1 MTTTEISELW
11 KKASPIQPRDF
22 LVCDMIN
29 AEKQLKDN
37 AYQYIGVL
45 LEEIKNLKEDIA
57 NRPDDDQVE
66 IEFIKKYEATDGRA
80 IRDSQTKREDL
91 TS

>member
-22 LVCDMIN
+22 LVCDMLN
-29 AEKQLKDN
+29 AEKQLKEN
-37 AYQYIGVL
+37 AYQYIGIL

-57 NRPDDDQVE
+57 NRV
-66 IEFIKKYEATDGRA
+66 
-80 IRDSQTKREDL
+80 
-91 TS
+91 